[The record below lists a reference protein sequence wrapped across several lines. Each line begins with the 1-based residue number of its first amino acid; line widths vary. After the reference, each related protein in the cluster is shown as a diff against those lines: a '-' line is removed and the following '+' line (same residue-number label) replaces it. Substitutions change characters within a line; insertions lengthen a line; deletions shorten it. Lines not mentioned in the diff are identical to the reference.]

1 MSPRLLILRAIQ
13 PVVAKWPSPFYPLA
27 YGAGWLWFYLQ
38 PSVGRNVTRNMLPL
52 VNGDRRAAR
61 RAGRNAL
68 QRVAQYYVDM
78 CTVPAR
84 RMERFEAEHLQVV
97 HGERLDALKDD
108 GPVIVVSAHS
118 GNAELAIQALTYR
131 GRPFAALVEAQQPPE
146 WSNFL
151 LKLRSGAG
159 GTFYQTDL
167 AGVRA
172 CVATLKR
179 GGLVGF
185 MGDRDIQG
193 NGLCTE
199 LLGRKVRLPTG
210 PWELARRTEALVVP
224 VFSSRVRRDHFHV
237 DVEEPFRVRRT
248 EDEQTDIADA
258 VQRFA
263 TILEGHLRR
272 EPGQWVPTEDFWAVH
287 RCG

>member
-1 MSPRLLILRAIQ
+1 
-13 PVVAKWPSPFYPLA
+13 
-27 YGAGWLWFYLQ
+27 
-38 PSVGRNVTRNMLPL
+38 
-52 VNGDRRAAR
+52 
-61 RAGRNAL
+61 
-68 QRVAQYYVDM
+68 
-78 CTVPAR
+78 
-84 RMERFEAEHLQVV
+84 MERFEAEHLKVV
-97 HGERLDALKDD
+97 HAERLDRLREE

-146 WSNFL
+146 WSEYL

-159 GTFYQTDL
+159 GTFYQTDF

-199 LLGRKVRLPTG
+199 LAGRSVRLPTG
-210 PWELARRTEALVVP
+210 PWELARRTDALVFP
-224 VFSSRVRRDHFHV
+224 MFSSRIRRDHFRVH
-237 DVEEPFRVRRT
+237 VEEPFRVERT
-248 EDEQTDIADA
+248 TDEEADIQAA
-258 VQRFA
+258 IRRFA
-263 TILEGHLRR
+263 AVLEEHLQRD
-272 EPGQWVPTEDFWAVH
+272 PSQWVPTEDFWKVH
-287 RCG
+287 GCG